1 MGATFW
7 VLIIIELLIV
17 GFCIKKG
24 ANKGLVQ
31 ELNSILTLI
40 CVALVYYLA
49 SGLAA
54 RYSEG
59 DVPSTLIGIMLLVVI
74 LCAYGVFHFVF
85 GSIHIFSR
93 LPVIRI
99 FDNILGVFG
108 GFVEGVIVLYLADA
122 LLRYFVM

>member
-40 CVALVYYLA
+40 CAALVYYLA

-54 RYSEG
+54 RYSE
-59 DVPSTLIGIMLLVVI
+59 DRKSVV
-74 LCAYGVFHFVF
+74 
-85 GSIHIFSR
+85 
-93 LPVIRI
+93 
-99 FDNILGVFG
+99 
-108 GFVEGVIVLYLADA
+108 
-122 LLRYFVM
+122 

>member
-17 GFCIKKG
+17 GFCIKRG

-40 CVALVYYLA
+40 CAALVYYLA

>member
-40 CVALVYYLA
+40 CAALVYYLA

-54 RYSEG
+54 RYS
-59 DVPSTLIGIMLLVVI
+59 
-74 LCAYGVFHFVF
+74 
-85 GSIHIFSR
+85 
-93 LPVIRI
+93 
-99 FDNILGVFG
+99 
-108 GFVEGVIVLYLADA
+108 
-122 LLRYFVM
+122 

>member
-1 MGATFW
+1 M
-7 VLIIIELLIV
+7 
-17 GFCIKKG
+17 
-24 ANKGLVQ
+24 
-31 ELNSILTLI
+31 
-40 CVALVYYLA
+40 VYYLA

>member
-40 CVALVYYLA
+40 CAALVYYLA

-99 FDNILGVFG
+99 FDNILGVFS